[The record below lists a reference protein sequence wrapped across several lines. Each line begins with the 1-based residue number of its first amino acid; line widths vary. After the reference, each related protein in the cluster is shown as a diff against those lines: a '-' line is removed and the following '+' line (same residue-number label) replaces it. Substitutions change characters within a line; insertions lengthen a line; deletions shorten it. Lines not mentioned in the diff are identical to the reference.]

1 MAGKFLINCSHGKNN
16 AEDATV
22 AFIAAAAATALSEE
36 VVVFLTSDAVRL
48 ATPDYAD
55 DVQAEGYL
63 PLLKFLDEFL
73 AGNGK
78 LWVCPA
84 CAKARG
90 ITQDDIIDSALI
102 AGVAS
107 IIDYLESGAKTI
119 M

>member
-1 MAGKFLINCSHGKNN
+1 MAGKYLINCAVGKNN

-22 AFIAAAAATALSEE
+22 AFIAAAGATALAEE

-55 DVQAEGYL
+55 DIQADGYL
-63 PLLKFLDEFL
+63 PLSNFLTDFL
-73 AGNGK
+73 ANNGK
-78 LWVCPA
+78 IWVCPA

-90 ITQDDIIDSALI
+90 ITRDDVIEGATIS
-102 AGVAS
+102 GVAA
-107 IIDYLESGAKTI
+107 IIEYLENGGKTI